1 MIDVEKLTQL
11 IEKIMLLVRIWWDR
25 MKWKTDSC
33 LKDFEIFALD
43 TN

>member
-1 MIDVEKLTQL
+1 MIDVERLTQQ
-11 IEKIMLLVRIWWDR
+11 IGKMMLLARFWWDR

-43 TN
+43 MR

>member
-1 MIDVEKLTQL
+1 MIDVEKLTRP
-11 IEKIMLLVRIWWDR
+11 IEKMLLLVRIWLDR

-43 TN
+43 MN